1 MVNSILVRS
10 VLSAY
15 KAFKWRFQLGSE
27 IDMSKAQGRLV
38 WNFSV
43 YRSILYKTIRVNVF
57 KFSSNI
63 DFSSNPLAAGA
74 QDNIYKALDLVFN
87 S

>member
-1 MVNSILVRS
+1 MSWLWERKEPRGFQYFSAEATKGWRGHQTVVNSVMVRS

-43 YRSILYKTIRVNVF
+43 
-57 KFSSNI
+57 
-63 DFSSNPLAAGA
+63 
-74 QDNIYKALDLVFN
+74 
-87 S
+87 